1 MNPDRERALI
11 ELTRRTPFWVC
22 LLVFGVLAADAGF
35 RLADSI
41 RLRKQLDEA
50 QQAQT
55 QNIGRLREV
64 LSQAPQI
71 EAKLQALSFDVI
83 EIAKTNANAAQIV
96 RDFKIQWTP
105 GPETFLTPPTLPPSI
120 SAPATPLPTSPAA
133 TAPAT
138 PAPATSPR
146 VTHAPAAK

>member
-50 QQAQT
+50 QKAQT
-55 QNIGRLREV
+55 QNIGRLREA

-105 GPETFLTPPTLPPSI
+105 GPEAFLTPPALPPAI
-120 SAPATPLPTSPAA
+120 PARATPLPTSPAA
-133 TAPAT
+133 TVPAIPAPASATAVPAT
-138 PAPATSPR
+138 PPE
-146 VTHAPAAK
+146 